1 MWKVKRLA
9 VSEQLL
15 CQIHQ
20 HSWQVKLTNQKTS
33 SLLMVSQKHCQDQG
47 AMVKVSNL
55 EIQSFLPCVLHLQV
69 STDNVAILIS
79 SFSSSEELLQYGGDK
94 YLKVPVPHGQVL
106 SNSNMRDTCTK
117 ANLKPLCWSKDP
129 NHEYSTSEC
138 SVGNLPGENWS
149 INNRKLAELLCPG
162 SKEPCDCPILDR
174 VFFFA
179 HNWRSPNGHE
189 RGAAGVMV
197 SPVGGSQNWHSVGLS
212 HKSGYDGGPLYSAC
226 VKEPG
231 LLLCI
236 RSFFALGQFCAICY
250 HFVLQWK
257 FIGRTKFTRLRQWQ
271 SLSGMLHRFS

>member
-1 MWKVKRLA
+1 M
-9 VSEQLL
+9 
-15 CQIHQ
+15 
-20 HSWQVKLTNQKTS
+20 
-33 SLLMVSQKHCQDQG
+33 
-47 AMVKVSNL
+47 
-55 EIQSFLPCVLHLQV
+55 
-69 STDNVAILIS
+69 
-79 SFSSSEELLQYGGDK
+79 
-94 YLKVPVPHGQVL
+94 KVPVPHGQVL

-162 SKEPCDCPILDR
+162 SKEPCDCPFLDR

-179 HNWRSPNGHE
+179 HNWCNGQDC
-189 RGAAGVMV
+189 GAAGVMV
-197 SPVGGSQNWHSVGLS
+197 SPLGGSQNWNSVGLS
-212 HKSGYDGGPLYSAC
+212 HKSGYDKGPLYSAC

-231 LLLCI
+231 LLLYMG
-236 RSFFALGQFCAICY
+236 RFFALGHFCAICY

-271 SLSGMLHRFS
+271 SLSGILHRYS